1 MPYIFCYYK
10 NRQNPDP
17 RLHRDGKPCNPKPFH
32 KTRTTEWSE
41 FFPTR
46 IQADTGN
53 ESLRFGSHP
62 LRALQPVGELP

>member
-46 IQADTGN
+46 IQAEQAMKACGLAVTPCGRCN
-53 ESLRFGSHP
+53 P
-62 LRALQPVGELP
+62 